1 MKMENWLVMGG
12 AILFIAFLYPPIL
25 GVVAGA
31 GVIVLGTIILAKIL
45 GA

>member
-1 MKMENWLVMGG
+1 MENWLVMG
-12 AILFIAFLYPPIL
+12 AAVLLLACLYPPIL

-31 GVIVLGTIILAKIL
+31 GVVMLGTIILAKIL